1 MNITVVA
8 GARPNFMKIAPLSH
22 AVDRYNRE
30 SDRKI
35 NMRVVYTGT
44 SDEAWLGGTLFED
57 LNISRPDAYL
67 NVSGDTLNRLA
78 AGIMTSFEK
87 DLRDNHA
94 DVVVVVDD
102 FTSTMACAI
111 VAKKMSVKVAHLV
124 AGTRSF
130 DMSMPKEVNRMI
142 TDGLSDILFVGGYSA
157 AYNLRIS
164 GTVMEHIHMVG
175 NILMDT
181 LRENIDKVKRP
192 AVLDEVKDRFLL
204 LTLNRKVMTGNK
216 ELLARVM
223 KEIVAAAG
231 DVDIVAP
238 LHDYVRAAVR
248 EVIDV
253 PANLHI
259 VPPLG
264 YLEFLYLE
272 RHAAGIIT
280 DSGNVAEEATFLGVP
295 CITLS
300 GYTEHKETV
309 NTGSNELGCDDP
321 ALIGELTGRMVEGKW
336 KKSSIPERWDGHT
349 ADRIVCILA
358 GEADE

>member
-57 LNISRPDAYL
+57 LNIPRPDAYL

-111 VAKKMSVKVAHLV
+111 VAKKMNVKVAHLV

-181 LRENIDKVKRP
+181 LR
-192 AVLDEVKDRFLL
+192 
-204 LTLNRKVMTGNK
+204 
-216 ELLARVM
+216 
-223 KEIVAAAG
+223 
-231 DVDIVAP
+231 
-238 LHDYVRAAVR
+238 
-248 EVIDV
+248 
-253 PANLHI
+253 
-259 VPPLG
+259 
-264 YLEFLYLE
+264 
-272 RHAAGIIT
+272 
-280 DSGNVAEEATFLGVP
+280 
-295 CITLS
+295 
-300 GYTEHKETV
+300 
-309 NTGSNELGCDDP
+309 
-321 ALIGELTGRMVEGKW
+321 
-336 KKSSIPERWDGHT
+336 
-349 ADRIVCILA
+349 
-358 GEADE
+358 